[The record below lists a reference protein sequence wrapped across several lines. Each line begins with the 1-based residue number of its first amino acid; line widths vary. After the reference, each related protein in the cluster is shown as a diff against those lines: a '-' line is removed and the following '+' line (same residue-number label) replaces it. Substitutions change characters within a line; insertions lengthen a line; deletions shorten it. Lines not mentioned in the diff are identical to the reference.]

1 MDFYAE
7 RTIELTAQVEEV
19 ENRALELFDAFAELA
34 VRAHASAP
42 LLQEVGRKAN
52 GSIEWV
58 ASIRE
63 RRLGELRQRLNPEP
77 VAPEVVPPVSEAVL
91 RADQGWVPS
100 GNYNA
105 VTETPAAEQAAALAE
120 KLEQPPRVAIRW
132 HAARVEP
139 SEQVLRVEDEEGDQA
154 SRLPDGR
161 WWWSLISGQRLQL
174 LEEGEQA
181 LDWAGLHL
189 RTRWKAVLRSTMAE
203 PETARESPIKFE
215 R

>member
-7 RTIELTAQVEEV
+7 RTIELTARCEEV

-42 LLQEVGRKAN
+42 LLREIGQRAN

-77 VAPEVVPPVSEAVL
+77 VAVPEPVVL
-91 RADQGWVPS
+91 GADQGWVPNA
-100 GNYNA
+100 NYNA

-120 KLEQPPRVAIRW
+120 KLDQPSRLAVRW
-132 HAARVEP
+132 HGSKVRP
-139 SEQVLRVEDEEGDQA
+139 SDEVLRVEDEEGDQA
-154 SRLPDGR
+154 SHLPDGR
-161 WWWSLISGQRLQL
+161 WWWSLLNGQRLQL
-174 LEEGEQA
+174 LDEAEQA
-181 LDWAGLHL
+181 VDWDGLHL
-189 RTRWKAVLRSTMAE
+189 RTRWKCVLRATVQGDEAD
-203 PETARESPIKFE
+203 RENPIKFE